1 MTNFSRYYHYY
12 RRCYFFR
19 RFEVTSLVDVK
30 TKSIM
35 TKTYDRRK
43 SKTKLLEDNPCWGGP
58 TRHGL
63 SDLLFLI
70 HRNKSIVF
78 DSPQYLVYNKSPDL
92 RMDGAYPATV
102 HKLLT
107 YWYPSP
113 SLLNDYKQNGI
124 SNHTLLLEL
133 VSQLHQH
140 NDIPDN
146 FLRPCHQLDY
156 ATSGVLLVAKTK
168 QAASHVSRLLEDRH
182 EGIEKTYTAMVVGDL
197 LTEIFRKDDQYSEKN
212 NKNRNQNNGH
222 ILKIP
227 IWKGGDTIHQVR
239 KRLQKLEEKYRRA
252 RARVGKQHRR
262 VHCSFRKDSQR
273 QQEQKSSFT
282 RGTFPGYQP
291 AHSIFLKWKSE
302 KMKLASGANTLSA
315 NTHGSP
321 KKKRLKRNGSNNSNT
336 SLLNVED
343 WQRIWEPVRE
353 VEVKIGG
360 GEGVAVIDIQKLVW
374 KKLSHP
380 ELKKSMIQA
389 ADIHNDIL
397 REAIRKKEEE
407 EVMDTDE
414 GSNDSDAEFPTFF
427 RLSGSGNCTQDLNDT
442 GGKTFYIFCPLAQ
455 DPDHF
460 PMIYKKDRDTKQLD
474 FKPSLTKCTVLEQ
487 GKIAIKRHNIETN
500 IDVTKVILHP
510 ITGRRHQ
517 LRVHM
522 ALTGYPILG
531 DSTYGEKEITTCKI
545 DDDNSNQKKYE
556 DNTING
562 AIREC
567 SRMCLHA
574 QSLQL
579 PSLLGEKKL
588 NWKVTTPDPFV
599 IGEDG
604 MLQLD

>member
-1 MTNFSRYYHYY
+1 MT
-12 RRCYFFR
+12 
-19 RFEVTSLVDVK
+19 T
-30 TKSIM
+30 
-35 TKTYDRRK
+35 TYNRQK
-43 SKTKLLEDNPCWGGP
+43 SKITLLEDNPCWGGP
-58 TRHGL
+58 TRHRL
-63 SDLLFLI
+63 EDLLFLI

-107 YWYPSP
+107 YWYPPP
-113 SLLNDYKQNGI
+113 SLLDDSKQNGI
-124 SNHTLLLEL
+124 STESANVDKHDGTEINNNHTLLLEL
-133 VSQLHQH
+133 VSRLHQH

-182 EGIEKTYTAMVVGDL
+182 EGVEKTYTAMVVGDL
-197 LTEIFRKDDQYSEKN
+197 KAGILCKDDQYNEKKNKNGIKN
-212 NKNRNQNNGH
+212 NVH

-227 IWKGGDTIHQVR
+227 IWTGGNTIHQVR
-239 KRLQKLEEKYRRA
+239 ERLQKLEETYRRA
-252 RARVGKQHRR
+252 RTRVGKHHRR
-262 VHCSFRKDSQR
+262 VHCSSRKDSKR

-302 KMKLASGANTLSA
+302 KLKLTSSTNTLSA
-315 NTHGSP
+315 DTHGSP
-321 KKKRLKRNGSNNSNT
+321 KKKRLKRKGKGNSNT
-336 SLLNVED
+336 SLLSGED

-353 VEVKIGG
+353 IEVKIGG
-360 GEGVAVIDIQKLVW
+360 GGGVAVIDIQKLEW

-380 ELKKSMIQA
+380 ELKNSMIQA

-397 REAIRKKEEE
+397 REAIRKMKEEQE
-407 EVMDTDE
+407 MATGE
-414 GSNDSDAEFPTFF
+414 GSNDSVAEFPTFF
-427 RLSGSGNCTQDLNDT
+427 RLSGSGNCTEDLNDT
-442 GGKTFYIFCPLAQ
+442 GGNAFYIFCPLAQ
-455 DPDHF
+455 DPDQF
-460 PMIYKKDRDTKQLD
+460 SMIYKKDPDKRQLD
-474 FKPSLTKCTVLEQ
+474 FKPSLTKCTVLEK
-487 GKIAIKRHNIETN
+487 GTISIKRHNIEMN

-522 ALTGYPILG
+522 ALSGFPILG
-531 DSTYGEKEITTCKI
+531 DSTYGEKEITTSKI

-556 DNTING
+556 DNNIIPTT
-562 AIREC
+562 RVC

-574 QSLQL
+574 QSLKL
-579 PSLLGEKKL
+579 PSLLGEKDL